1 MKGEKYYL
9 CSIEMFYSSYKDA
22 HEALKIPGSY
32 QQGTQGNPVEGISSI
47 KLTENPRSLDRISR
61 DFNTIY
67 YVGIGEKSSQGE
79 PSAHQIKEDQAPFFV
94 SLKKQNP
101 VPVLIKLSSGV
112 VMYAGDYTV
121 KRIYRRISPRAKH
134 YYEIQFE
141 HV

>member
-1 MKGEKYYL
+1 
-9 CSIEMFYSSYKDA
+9 MFYSSYKEA
-22 HEALKIPGSY
+22 HEALHLPGSY
-32 QQGTQGNPVEGISSI
+32 QRGTQGNQEDGITSI

-79 PSAHQIKEDQAPFFV
+79 PSEHQTKQDQTPFFV
-94 SLKKQNP
+94 SLKKQNT

-112 VMYAGDYTV
+112 VMYAGDYKV

>member
-1 MKGEKYYL
+1 VSKHWFFV
-9 CSIEMFYSSYKDA
+9 EMFYSSYKEA
-22 HEALKIPGSY
+22 HEALKLPGSY
-32 QQGTQGNPVEGISSI
+32 QRGTQGNADDGITSI

-61 DFNTIY
+61 DFSTIY

-79 PSAHQIKEDQAPFFV
+79 PSAHQLKEDQAPFFA

-101 VPVLIKLSSGV
+101 VPVLIKLGSGV
-112 VMYAGDYTV
+112 VMYAGDYKV

-141 HV
+141 HI

>member
-1 MKGEKYYL
+1 
-9 CSIEMFYSSYKDA
+9 MFYSSYKEA
-22 HEALKIPGSY
+22 HEALKLPGSY
-32 QQGTQGNPVEGISSI
+32 QRGTQGNPEEGITSI

-79 PSAHQIKEDQAPFFV
+79 PAVHQTKEDQSPFFV
-94 SLKKQNP
+94 SLKKQNA
-101 VPVLIKLSSGV
+101 VPVLIKLNSGV
-112 VMYAGDYTV
+112 VMYAGDYKV

>member
-1 MKGEKYYL
+1 
-9 CSIEMFYSSYKDA
+9 MFYSSYKDA
-22 HEALKIPGSY
+22 HDALGLKGSY
-32 QQGTQGNPVEGISSI
+32 QRGTQGNDVEGISSI
-47 KLTENPRSLDRISR
+47 KLTENRRSLDRISP

-79 PSAHQIKEDQAPFFV
+79 PAVHQKKEDQAPFFT

-112 VMYAGDYTV
+112 VMYAGEYVV
-121 KRIYRRISPRAKH
+121 KRVYKRISPTAKR
-134 YYEIQFE
+134 YFEIQFE

>member
-1 MKGEKYYL
+1 MNVQKYRLYNL
-9 CSIEMFYSSYKDA
+9 EMFFSSYKEA

-32 QQGTQGNPVEGISSI
+32 QLGTQGNAEDGVSSI

-67 YVGIGEKSSQGE
+67 YVGIGKKSSQGE
-79 PSAHQIKEDQAPFFV
+79 PDAHQIKTDQAPFFV
-94 SLKKQNP
+94 SMKKQNP
-101 VPVLIKLSSGV
+101 VPVLIKLGSGV

>member
-1 MKGEKYYL
+1 
-9 CSIEMFYSSYKDA
+9 MFYSSYKEA
-22 HEALKIPGSY
+22 HDALKIPGSY
-32 QQGTQGNPVEGISSI
+32 QRGTQGNAEVGITSI

-79 PSAHQIKEDQAPFFV
+79 PAVHQRRDDQAPFFT
-94 SLKKQNP
+94 SLEKQNR

-112 VMYAGDYTV
+112 VMYAGEYTV

-141 HV
+141 HI

>member
-1 MKGEKYYL
+1 
-9 CSIEMFYSSYKDA
+9 MFYSSYKEA
-22 HEALKIPGSY
+22 HDALKLSGSY
-32 QQGTQGNPVEGISSI
+32 QRGTQGNKNEGITSI
-47 KLTENPRSLDRISR
+47 KITENPRSLDRISR

-79 PSAHQIKEDQAPFFV
+79 PAEHQTKEDQVPFFV

-112 VMYAGDYTV
+112 VMYAGDYKV
-121 KRIYRRISPRAKH
+121 KRIYKRISPRAKH

-141 HV
+141 HI

>member
-1 MKGEKYYL
+1 
-9 CSIEMFYSSYKDA
+9 MFYSSYKEA
-22 HEALKIPGSY
+22 HEALKLPGSY
-32 QQGTQGNPVEGISSI
+32 QRGTQGNADDGITSI

-61 DFNTIY
+61 DFSTIY

-79 PSAHQIKEDQAPFFV
+79 PSAHQLKEDQAPFFA

-101 VPVLIKLSSGV
+101 VPVLIKLGSGV
-112 VMYAGDYTV
+112 VMYAGDYKV

-141 HV
+141 HI

>member
-1 MKGEKYYL
+1 
-9 CSIEMFYSSYKDA
+9 MFYSSYKEA
-22 HEALKIPGSY
+22 HEALKLPGSY
-32 QQGTQGNPVEGISSI
+32 QRGTQGNKDDGITSI

-79 PSAHQIKEDQAPFFV
+79 PADHQTKEDQAPFFV

-112 VMYAGDYTV
+112 VMYAGEYKV

-134 YYEIQFE
+134 YYEIQFQ
-141 HV
+141 HI